1 MAALGAWWC
10 SDKWEKKQG
19 IVRIGKEGRK
29 IVPFHIFS
37 ALFTL
42 LGWYLSEAK
51 VGTSREH
58 ARTLLSLNA
67 SLLLPWSACIC
78 GFYFFQCYL
87 ASCGVHHSSIH
98 RMISKMKHW
107 SRRCHG
113 TLACAMRA
121 VFSALAMPGFERRT
135 CRGCGA
141 ALAACLRFPH
151 VFPQLQSNTCLN
163 SLNMSVP
170 SAYQAPGVCIFFC
183 QGVAE
188 DLPCMEFVW
197 GSRSHLRP
205 IWSWLAIMIH
215 DASGIPRIGIN
226 MY

>member
-1 MAALGAWWC
+1 MKLR
-10 SDKWEKKQG
+10 WEPPG
-19 IVRIGKEGRK
+19 NM
-29 IVPFHIFS
+29 P
-37 ALFTL
+37 
-42 LGWYLSEAK
+42 
-51 VGTSREH
+51 EH
-58 ARTLLSLNA
+58 YFPSMPHCYCHGLPVSVVSISSNA
-67 SLLLPWSACIC
+67 IWHH
-78 GFYFFQCYL
+78 
-87 ASCGVHHSSIH
+87 GVHHSSIQYTSNDIENEALIKAVSWDSGLRH
-98 RMISKMKHW
+98 EGRFLRLGDARIWAAHL
-107 SRRCHG
+107 SRLH
-113 TLACAMRA
+113 
-121 VFSALAMPGFERRT
+121 
-135 CRGCGA
+135 CGA

-215 DASGIPRIGIN
+215 DASGIPLIGIN